1 MQNIGGY
8 SPPFH
13 LSDGAFLGQSP
24 LLPET
29 CYGSVSGPSNPDGQC
44 VRGGRR
50 LKSGICEATPIFA
63 QSMVPYSSGT
73 VSGNS
78 YSLLKELKSYTKLS
92 QDNILMVDLKRP
104 SR

>member
-8 SPPFH
+8 SPPLHF
-13 LSDGAFLGQSP
+13 SDGAFLGQSP

-44 VRGGRR
+44 VIGGRR

-63 QSMVPYSSGT
+63 QNMVPYTSGT
-73 VSGNS
+73 VAGNS
-78 YSLLKELKSYTKLS
+78 YTLLKELKSYTKLNQENALVTNS
-92 QDNILMVDLKRP
+92 KRP

>member
-8 SPPFH
+8 SLPLNF
-13 LSDGAFLGQSP
+13 LEGAYLGQSP

-29 CYGSVSGPSNPDGQC
+29 CVGAVSGPSNPDGQC

-50 LKSGICEATPIFA
+50 LKSGACEATPIFA
-63 QSMVPYSSGT
+63 QGMVPYTSGT
-73 VSGNS
+73 VTGSS
-78 YSLLKELKSYTKLS
+78 FQLLESLKGYTRFRPSNLAVG
-92 QDNILMVDLKRP
+92 QQRP